1 MLLIRAVFKMLSKM
15 DNQKW
20 KKKYSSRGGKSKWL
34 GENGIKRP
42 PGLRGREIGMYYK
55 HQSETQ
61 PKEKFINLKIPQCVL
76 NTVDENIIAI
86 EKIAVK
92 ENISIP
98 DLRMDFN
105 SKSSQNNHPTIK
117 IEGGEDNA
125 ESSKVTRT
133 SSNDLNNDAS
143 KSMTDDQS
151 SKLSFNNINAYAI
164 KEEIEKLEH
173 NLNTVKPESV
183 VELDDSDK
191 DRFLDLREQNHFKYG
206 YMDIITGSFE
216 EKLKE
221 CINQRI
227 LVGNTGPDI
236 VKMNAT
242 YQMEYDVMKHQK
254 SYKSMLEL
262 REMLPTYKERERI
275 LNMIKTNQVIVL
287 SGETG
292 CGKSTQIPQIILDDA
307 LCNGKGANLKILV
320 TQPRRIAASSLAMRV
335 AKERAENVG
344 KSVGYSVRLERVEP
358 RQRGSIIFCTTGVL
372 LAELEVNQG
381 LTSFS
386 HIILD
391 EVHERDTHVDL
402 AMCMLKKILEVRKD
416 LKLILMSATLDAD
429 VLSTYFDDCP
439 VVKVEGLA
447 YPVRD
452 VYLEDILE
460 LTRYQLKEPFKKIK
474 EPNPRKWRG
483 KGQDTEK
490 ESDKQYQTE
499 IGPWLES
506 IKKKIPTHV
515 YNTLNDPRIED
526 IQIGLIV
533 ELLIYICKG
542 EPGAILVFL
551 PGISEIS
558 KLIQQMEE
566 SNHFPSSLYQIYP
579 LHSKLPTLEQ
589 HKIFERPPKNIR
601 KIIIG
606 TNIAETSITIDDI
619 VYVVDCGKIKMS
631 GLNVKENIITLNNE
645 WVSKANLH
653 QRRGRAGRCQP
664 GVCFHLITS
673 HRASLLADRLLP
685 ELQRSNLL
693 EPVLTIKKLRLGLAA
708 EAFQLVPSPPAASTV
723 DWAISHLQKCGAL
736 DDRETLTPLG
746 WHLARLPV
754 HPAAGKLLLLGALFG
769 CLDRAA
775 SVAAVW
781 SFKDPFQ
788 LVIGKEAEVKATKR
802 EFAMGEP
809 SDHMA
814 LAEAVMQWEIC
825 SGRNRRSF
833 AYDHFLS
840 AHTLHLLVDM
850 KTQLGHNLKCM
861 GFLPSGDVYSSWE
874 NRNWEN
880 LSLFKAIIAAALYPN
895 IAAVKWRIPRNP
907 RKVPSITVTCPQD
920 GKVVCHPSSVMAA
933 QFSARPQTQKKL
945 CDNPGA
951 NWLVYWLKQRSSD
964 LFLIDVTLV
973 YTLPLLFFGEFAVKD
988 DPKDSLNCLVSIGS
1002 INVRV
1007 RKDCAE
1013 RLFKLRYLLD
1023 QVLAR
1028 KVMVGSTHAIKRSQF
1043 EEMVLKTVIRVIT
1056 AEDEQVD
1063 YIEDD
1068 NMSFSD

>member
-1 MLLIRAVFKMLSKM
+1 MLSKM

-20 KKKYSSRGGKSKWL
+20 KKKYSNRGGKSKWL

-55 HQSETQ
+55 HRSETQ

-86 EKIAVK
+86 EKIAAK

-275 LNMIKTNQVIVL
+275 LNMVKTNQVIVL

-335 AKERAENVG
+335 AKERAEN
-344 KSVGYSVRLERVEP
+344 VEP

-474 EPNPRKWRG
+474 ESNPRKWRG

-723 DWAISHLQKCGAL
+723 
-736 DDRETLTPLG
+736 
-746 WHLARLPV
+746 
-754 HPAAGKLLLLGALFG
+754 
-769 CLDRAA
+769 
-775 SVAAVW
+775 
-781 SFKDPFQ
+781 
-788 LVIGKEAEVKATKR
+788 KATKR
-802 EFAMGEP
+802 EFALGEP

-825 SGRNRRSF
+825 SDRNKRSF

-850 KTQLGHNLKCM
+850 KTQLGYNLKCM
-861 GFLPSGDVYSSWE
+861 GFLPSGDVYSS
-874 NRNWEN
+874 
-880 LSLFKAIIAAALYPN
+880 
-895 IAAVKWRIPRNP
+895 WRIPRNP

-933 QFSARPQTQKKL
+933 QFLARPQTQKKL